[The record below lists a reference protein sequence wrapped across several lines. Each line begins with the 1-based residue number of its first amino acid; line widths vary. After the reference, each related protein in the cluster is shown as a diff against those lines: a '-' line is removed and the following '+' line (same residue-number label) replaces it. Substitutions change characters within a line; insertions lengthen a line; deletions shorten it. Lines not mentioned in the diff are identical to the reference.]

1 MIVTPTVSARILIVD
16 DHAEMRR
23 MTKFFLRD
31 LPFEFEDCEDGAD
44 AVDCYEKI
52 RPEWVLMD
60 WEMKRM
66 DGLTATRRIIEK
78 HPTAKILMLTQH
90 DDAELKAAA
99 LKAGAFAFVL
109 KDDLLNLRKI
119 LLCF

>member
-1 MIVTPTVSARILIVD
+1 MIVTPTASAIILIVD

-78 HPTAKILMLTQH
+78 HPTTKILMLTQH